1 MQEEVEELER
11 EASECLRKMRNER
24 GAKELYTLMTK

>member
-1 MQEEVEELER
+1 MVEEVERLER

-24 GAKELYTLMTK
+24 GAKELYALRTK